1 MAAPTI
7 ATAVG
12 KVQTFIL
19 TFALI
24 DLAGGVANIGRFR
37 LPQKARI
44 MRIGATA
51 RAKSGGLAA
60 FTLMVEGGGTNLL
73 SAALDMAAA
82 VAGTFV
88 EGTLTAAALA
98 DPLAKETEITVD
110 VDAHTGGAETA
121 SDVTVQVDY
130 LPED

>member
-7 ATAVG
+7 STAVG

-19 TFALI
+19 TFASL
-24 DLAGGVANIGRFR
+24 DAATANVGRFR

-51 RAKSGGLAA
+51 RAKTAGLAA
-60 FTLMVEGGGTNLL
+60 FSLMIEGGGTNLL
-73 SAALDMAAA
+73 AAALDMAAA
-82 VAGTFV
+82 AAGDFV

-98 DPLAKETEITVD
+98 DALAKETEITVD
-110 VDAHTGGAETA
+110 VDAHSAGGETA
-121 SDVTVQVDY
+121 SDVTIQVDY